1 MATATPKK
9 KVCETIINAC
19 RCCNVDTNTQEI
31 RVDLFGKKS
40 LNEGLVN
47 AIEQLASIKISK
59 EDKLSRYICRTCAR
73 KIPVLYKNVTEFK
86 KICTETAKKQLE
98 KANDVREKRGRKD
111 DSLEVEHSPLPQSA
125 PKRALMENP
134 VRQSLE
140 ERFRTIAPKPQL
152 QAPTTSLPPEHVTSS
167 HDAHLPHSEEVAVL
181 SESGLF
187 GIKVYFLQLY
197 NLLC

>member
-1 MATATPKK
+1 MHNQIVRLALLLLLPKATSVSENNYYNSNCPHSI
-9 KVCETIINAC
+9 C
-19 RCCNVDTNTQEI
+19 DEI

-86 KICTETAKKQLE
+86 KRCTETAKKQLE
-98 KANDVREKRGRKD
+98 KANDIRDKRGRKD

-125 PKRALMENP
+125 PKKALMENP

-152 QAPTTSLPPEHVTSS
+152 QPPTTSLAPEHVTSS
-167 HDAHLPHSEEVAVL
+167 HDAHLSHPKRLQFFLKVGYSE
-181 SESGLF
+181 
-187 GIKVYFLQLY
+187 
-197 NLLC
+197 